1 MIFYDVYIVDTH
13 VLFEVESESGHN
25 VSCTLVYYQVGKKTI
40 DSNLNLSLIY
50 YIISKRYPQY
60 FNNIEYIDKTY
71 VTLHEGGTRGLII
84 AIESFTDPYI
94 IQRHIQE
101 FISYILVI
109 IKRFHNNNM

>member
-13 VLFEVESESGHN
+13 VLFEVKSTSGN
-25 VSCTLVYYQVGKKTI
+25 NISCTLVFYQVGKESI
-40 DSNLNLSLIY
+40 DLNSNLSLIR
-50 YIISKRYPQY
+50 YIISKNCRQY
-60 FNNIEYIDKTY
+60 FKNIVYIRKTY

-94 IQRHIQE
+94 IQRHIQQ

-109 IKRFHNNNM
+109 IKRFT